1 MKPCQYV
8 SMAVSSSG
16 RRRIGAKT
24 LVVFVL
30 GAFCFFS
37 TFSIAG
43 TQTALAIAVLLW
55 VVLSLLRKIT
65 PPRRTALDVPIAL
78 FIAAALAA
86 AFLSERS
93 LASLVNLKNLLLIS
107 IVYMLGWML
116 ESKREARAY
125 FIVLLVSGAG
135 SSIYGIVVFLTERG
149 EGTLG
154 RTPGPFSTA
163 MTFGGVLLFLCSL
176 FLAVGIGEEISRRV
190 RIAVLLSA
198 LLAAVALFF
207 SFTRSSWLGMLAAS
221 VTIVAMMRRRLLV
234 LMAIL
239 IIVAV
244 LVLPQPY
251 RARITSI
258 WDPNYRTNV
267 QRFEML
273 RGGWEICKDHP
284 WFGVGTMDL
293 ADTYRRYMPPGAVHV
308 HGHLHNIFLQVAAT
322 MGIVGLAA
330 FCYLIY
336 AFFRLMIG
344 NLRRPLDRP
353 ERAWVIG
360 SLGASVGFIVNG
372 LFEWNFGDAEVV
384 MLLYMV
390 VGVNLAFSIGEGRFG
405 GPPRPGADQGSGRKR
420 KQRERCR

>member
-1 MKPCQYV
+1 MKRFQRVKMTV
-8 SMAVSSSG
+8 SGSG
-16 RRRIGAKT
+16 RGRIGAKT
-24 LVVFVL
+24 LMVFVL

-55 VVLSLLRKIT
+55 AILSLLRKIE
-65 PPRRTALDVPIAL
+65 PPRRTALDVPIAM

-86 AFLSERS
+86 AFLSERPIAS
-93 LASLVNLKNLLLIS
+93 LANLKNMPLVG
-107 IVYMLGWML
+107 IVYLLGWTL
-116 ESKREARAY
+116 ESKREARMCFVA
-125 FIVLLVSGAG
+125 LLVSGAA
-135 SSIYGIVVFLTERG
+135 SSLYGIVVFLTERG

-176 FLAVGIGEEISRRV
+176 FLAVGIGGGLSRRM
-190 RIAVLLSA
+190 RFTALLSA

-207 SFTRSSWLGMLAAS
+207 SFTRSSWLGMTAAA
-221 VTIVAMMRRRLLV
+221 VTIVSVMRRRLLIV
-234 LMAIL
+234 VAIV
-239 IIVAV
+239 IIAAV
-244 LVLPQPY
+244 LILPAPY
-251 RARITSI
+251 RARVTSI

-273 RGGWEICKDHP
+273 RGGWEMFKDHP

-322 MGIVGLAA
+322 MGIVGLAL

-336 AFFRLMIG
+336 AFFKLMIG
-344 NLRRPLDRP
+344 NVRRSLDHP

-360 SLGASVGFIVNG
+360 SLGAFVGFIVNG

-384 MLLYMV
+384 TLLYVV
-390 VGVNLAFSIGEGRFG
+390 VGANLAFSMREERFAVSFPPPGGHVQGR
-405 GPPRPGADQGSGRKR
+405 R
-420 KQRERCR
+420 RERGG

>member
-1 MKPCQYV
+1 MKPCQHV
-8 SMAVSSSG
+8 SMAVSSSE
-16 RRRIGAKT
+16 RRRIGARAP
-24 LVVFVL
+24 VVFML

-43 TQTALAIAVLLW
+43 TQAALTLAVLLW
-55 VVLSLLRKIT
+55 MVLVLLRKIT
-65 PPRRTALDVPIAL
+65 PPRPTALDLPVAL

-86 AFLSERS
+86 AFLSQHR

-107 IVYMLGWML
+107 IVYLFGWML
-116 ESKREARAY
+116 EAKREARAC
-125 FIVLLVSGAG
+125 FTVLLVSAAA
-135 SSIYGIVVFLTERG
+135 SSIYGIVIFLTGRG

-163 MTFGGVLLFLCSL
+163 MTFGGVLLVLCSL
-176 FLAVGIGEEISRRV
+176 FLAVGIGEGLSRRV
-190 RIAVLLSA
+190 RIAVLFA
-198 LLAAVALFF
+198 AFLAAVALFF
-207 SFTRSSWLGMLAAS
+207 SFTRSSWIGMLAS
-221 VTIVAMMRRRLLV
+221 GVTIVSIMRRRLLV
-234 LMAIL
+234 LVAVL
-239 IIVAV
+239 VIVAV
-244 LVLPQPY
+244 LVLPPPY

-258 WDPNYRTNV
+258 WDPDYRTNV

-322 MGIVGLAA
+322 MGVVGLLA
-330 FCYLIY
+330 FCYLMY

-344 NLRRPLDRP
+344 NLRRPLDHP
-353 ERAWVIG
+353 ERAWVVG

-390 VGVNLAFSIGEGRFG
+390 VGINLALSMREDRFG
-405 GPPRPGADQGSGRKR
+405 GPSR
-420 KQRERCR
+420 